1 MELDLNDCQLI
12 NLARVTYLSDPSVV
26 NHPMDS
32 AFIDRYAGALIAA
45 AHAGLPVEDM
55 VEQVRGQ
62 TVEP

>member
-12 NLARVTYLSDPSVV
+12 NLARVIYLSDPSVV

-32 AFIDRYAGALIAA
+32 AFIDRYAGALVAA
-45 AHAGLPVEDM
+45 AKAGLPVGDM
-55 VEQVRGQ
+55 AAQVRGQ